1 MNRFLLP
8 IATAEAASLRHKL
21 SEPMRIILLLGAI
34 AAIVIGAVGIVLWN
48 LRLHDIDEAE
58 RELATLDLL
67 LVEETERA
75 MQSVDLILK
84 NVRQHVAATGVGS
97 TARLVA
103 ALGGRDTHELLGSKI
118 AGVPQ
123 VDALAIVAADGRVL
137 NLSRVYPAPAID
149 IADRDYFKA
158 LRDSAADVA
167 VLTQP
172 IVSRVTGTETMF
184 LGRRLTGPSG
194 DFIGIVL
201 ATIDLG
207 YFRHHYE
214 ALRAGERVAV
224 SLWHKD
230 GILITRFPPSHEPQ
244 PGERPSFAAVPSAGD
259 PLTYATPRTAQEPAR
274 VVAAMSARDFPL
286 VVAISKTFDQ
296 VLGDWRRKALFV
308 AGGSVLLIAGLVT
321 GIWLLSRQLAT
332 YEALRVAIA
341 ERGKAVAAREEAEA
355 QLRQAQKLEAI
366 GQLTG
371 GIAHDF
377 NNLLTAVLGNLELL
391 QRHDKSEDPKVQR
404 WTRNAI
410 EAARRGAAL
419 TTRLLAF
426 SRRQP
431 LEPRPVDVGSLL
443 DSLSDLLT
451 RTLGESVEVATSIE
465 PGLWS
470 IFVDPSGLDNAILNI
485 ALNARDAMD
494 GRGRL
499 TIAATNH
506 GTLACGHPEPASG
519 DTVRIAISDTGRG
532 IAKDV
537 LERVFEPFY
546 TTKPVGQGTGLGLSQ
561 VYGFVTQ
568 SGGRIRLSSEI
579 GQGTTVELFLPRAL
593 AVGEAETRVGTTE
606 DEDSSDGA
614 LCGKVLVVENDA
626 TVRAYAAETFRDLGF
641 ATVEVADAR
650 AALAMLAADRE
661 ITLLFTDVG
670 LPGMNGRELA
680 ATAIALRPDLDVLF
694 TTGYAQHGFVDGSG
708 LDLTYPADLIAKPF
722 TRAELQHKLRMVVTR
737 RAPEHHDIAAQA

>member
-1 MNRFLLP
+1 MRP
-8 IATAEAASLRHKL
+8 KL
-21 SEPMRIILLLGAI
+21 SEPMRIMLLLGAI
-34 AAIVIGAVGIVLWN
+34 AAIIMGSVAIVLWN
-48 LRLHDIDEAE
+48 LRLGDIDEAE
-58 RELATLDLL
+58 RELSTLDLL

-84 NVRQHVAATGVGS
+84 NVRQHISATGAGS
-97 TARLVA
+97 AETLA
-103 ALGGRDTHELLGSKI
+103 AVLGGRDTHELLASTI

-123 VDALAIVAADGRVL
+123 VDALAIVAADGRVV
-137 NLSRVYPAPAID
+137 NLSRVFPVPAVD
-149 IADRDYFKA
+149 IADRDYFMA
-158 LRDSAADVA
+158 LRDSPADVA
-167 VLTQP
+167 VLTRP
-172 IVSRVTGTETMF
+172 VLSRVTGKEALF
-184 LGRRLTGPSG
+184 LGRRLVAPSG
-194 DFIGIVL
+194 DFLGIVL

-207 YFRHHYE
+207 YFDHHYE
-214 ALRAGERVAV
+214 ALRAGDRVAV

-230 GILITRFPPSHEPQ
+230 GILITRFPPSPQ
-244 PGERPSFAAVPSAGD
+244 PPQGERPPFAEVPSDGEPLAYATAPSAG
-259 PLTYATPRTAQEPAR
+259 EPAR
-274 VVAAMSARDFPL
+274 VGAAMAARDFPL

-296 VLGDWRRKALFV
+296 VLADWRRKALFV
-308 AGGSVLLIAGLVT
+308 AGGTVLLIAGLVT

-391 QRHDKSEDPKVQR
+391 QRHTDADDPKVQR

-431 LEPRPVDVGSLL
+431 LEPRPIDVASLL

-451 RTLGESVEVATSIE
+451 RTLGESIEVTTSIE
-465 PGLWS
+465 PGLWT

-494 GRGRL
+494 GRGSL
-499 TIAATNH
+499 AIEATNH
-506 GTLACGHPEPASG
+506 GSPTCGHPEAASG

-532 IAKDV
+532 IAKDA
-537 LERVFEPFY
+537 LDRVFEPFY
-546 TTKPVGQGTGLGLSQ
+546 TTKPAGRGTGLGLSQ

-568 SGGRIRLSSEI
+568 SGGRIKLSSEI
-579 GQGTTVELFLPRAL
+579 GQGTLVELWLPRAQAEGENDSARAGTVEDDDL
-593 AVGEAETRVGTTE
+593 AH
-606 DEDSSDGA
+606 GA
-614 LCGKVLVVENDA
+614 PRGKVLVVENDD

-641 ATVEVADAR
+641 ATVEAAEAR
-650 AALAMLAADRE
+650 AALAILSADRE

-670 LPGMNGRELA
+670 LPGMNGHELA
-680 ATAIALRPDLDVLF
+680 AAALGLRPDLDVLF
-694 TTGYAQHGFVDGSG
+694 TTGYAQHGFDDGSG
-708 LDLTYPADLIAKPF
+708 LDLARPANLIAKPF
-722 TRAELQHKLRMVVTR
+722 TRAELQHKLRLVVTR
-737 RAPEHHDIAAQA
+737 RAPERQDLAAQA